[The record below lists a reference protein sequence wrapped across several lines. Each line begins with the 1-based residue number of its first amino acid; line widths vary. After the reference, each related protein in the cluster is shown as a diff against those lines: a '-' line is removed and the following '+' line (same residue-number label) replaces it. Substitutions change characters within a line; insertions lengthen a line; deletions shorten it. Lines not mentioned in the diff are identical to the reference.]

1 MNVRLFP
8 YKCLGVFLFVC
19 SVVWFVGGGGGGGV
33 VCVCQKTLPKES
45 RKSGQGFCLVV
56 FIGSQHLAPE
66 FDFRKKILPGSAT
79 ISRKNY

>member
-1 MNVRLFP
+1 MSDCSLINVWGFF
-8 YKCLGVFLFVC
+8 CLFVLL
-19 SVVWFVGGGGGGGV
+19 FGLLAGGGWGGV